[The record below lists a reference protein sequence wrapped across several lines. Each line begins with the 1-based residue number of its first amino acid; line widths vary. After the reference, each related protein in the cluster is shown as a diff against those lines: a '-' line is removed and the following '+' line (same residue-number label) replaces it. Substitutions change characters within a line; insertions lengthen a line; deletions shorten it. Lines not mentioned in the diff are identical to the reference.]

1 MQTGVCQ
8 AFRTLFRGWKPQG
21 VGTMTTEISTELEA
35 PAPIGRIN
43 PALARSRPPH
53 APAQVAQVIRLAH
66 WLEPLDR
73 GLIQSVYRDG
83 ISIESAAAVL
93 GMTPASTRRRVHR
106 LWLRLTDP
114 EFAWV
119 VERIHGW
126 EPTRRAVALACLV
139 HGLSLR
145 HTAARLGLT
154 MHIVRSHVAAAHA
167 AFEVESPRMHSRA
180 LVIRHVV

>member
-1 MQTGVCQ
+1 
-8 AFRTLFRGWKPQG
+8 
-21 VGTMTTEISTELEA
+21 MTTEISHELEA
-35 PAPIGRIN
+35 PEPIGRIN
-43 PALARSRPPH
+43 PGLSRPRRPTS
-53 APAQVAQVIRLAH
+53 AARADQVVRLAH
-66 WLEPLDR
+66 WLEPAER

-83 ISIESAAAVL
+83 VSIESAAAMI

-145 HTAARLGLT
+145 HASARLGLT
-154 MHIVRSHVAAAHA
+154 MHIVRSHAAAVHA
-167 AFEVESPRMHSRA
+167 AYELETPRMQSRSLA
-180 LVIRHVV
+180 IRHAV